1 MCIIFC
7 QLPAG
12 LATVMIASHADLQ
25 ASNGTA
31 WASRTRNTSS
41 ACSHRFISSVLLSKK
56 YRNDRE
62 ALSSCKRR
70 YIQAPE
76 ETGLYFFHAEAE
88 NGEFFSF
95 RWIVAPPPLSSDS
108 PGKQREAK
116 VALLLANMNWN
127 AYNNFGGRS
136 NVRICF

>member
-1 MCIIFC
+1 ME
-7 QLPAG
+7 QRGLPEP
-12 LATVMIASHADLQ
+12 ATQ
-25 ASNGTA
+25 AVRAHINSTVA
-31 WASRTRNTSS
+31 CSS
-41 ACSHRFISSVLLSKK
+41 ARTAVMDCEV
-56 YRNDRE
+56 
-62 ALSSCKRR
+62 LSSCKRR

-95 RWIVAPPPLSSDS
+95 PWIVAPPPLSSDS
-108 PGKQREAK
+108 SSKQREAK

-136 NVRICF
+136 NVRIPFF

>member
-1 MCIIFC
+1 MDC
-7 QLPAG
+7 
-12 LATVMIASHADLQ
+12 
-25 ASNGTA
+25 
-31 WASRTRNTSS
+31 
-41 ACSHRFISSVLLSKK
+41 
-56 YRNDRE
+56 E
-62 ALSSCKRR
+62 ALSSWRRR

-95 RWIVAPPPLSSDS
+95 PWIVAPPPLSSDS
-108 PGKQREAK
+108 SRKHREAK

-136 NVRICF
+136 NVRIPFC